1 MKVKGVAIRSLL
13 VTQLTCCRLDSRE
26 IGDWRKPKKKSF
38 LEEYDS
44 ENDDKSSNVDNFGS
58 IYDGAAELVGQAG
71 DVIYRLVIQIDVQV
85 LNLKEIAPRNC

>member
-1 MKVKGVAIRSLL
+1 M
-13 VTQLTCCRLDSRE
+13 
-26 IGDWRKPKKKSF
+26 
-38 LEEYDS
+38 
-44 ENDDKSSNVDNFGS
+44 DNFGS